1 MNPKPTRERKACKRM
16 KGKRD
21 LEFAAYGVNEKR
33 THMKRAVCV
42 SPTALRSFPK
52 PTSFTLST
60 PVEWWQFSYPLTVE
74 AQIHKLSFSEG
85 TKLEPRSESRSMT
98 ATERC

>member
-21 LEFAAYGVNEKR
+21 LEFTAYGVNEKR
-33 THMKRAVCV
+33 THMKGAVCV
-42 SPTALRSFPK
+42 SPTALRSFPR

-60 PVEWWQFSYPLTVE
+60 LSAHLWRGGSSPLTVE
-74 AQIHKLSFSEG
+74 AQIHKLSF
-85 TKLEPRSESRSMT
+85 
-98 ATERC
+98 